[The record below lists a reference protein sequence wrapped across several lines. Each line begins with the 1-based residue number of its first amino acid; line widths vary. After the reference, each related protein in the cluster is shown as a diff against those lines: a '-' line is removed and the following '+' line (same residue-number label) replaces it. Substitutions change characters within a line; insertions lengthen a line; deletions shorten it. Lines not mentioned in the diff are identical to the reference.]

1 MYLLTEWEDRSGK
14 YLAQGH
20 CRSAA
25 PRAKYFPVRP
35 ELTHIQSK
43 YFIV

>member
-20 CRSAA
+20 CGSGAA
-25 PRAKYFPVRP
+25 RANIFPSDP
-35 ELTHIQSK
+35 N
-43 YFIV
+43 